1 MEHAPL
7 EVQQKAS
14 CVARSPCG
22 LLTGCYSRTHS
33 ELKKVEE
40 MKTRICV
47 TAGLLIAL
55 VAPMLQAADEVEP
68 PKVRKQGGTTYVTG
82 GSGEAQ
88 RKALFKIANK
98 FPIQLIFEVEGE
110 VADISGVKVTL
121 TDLSGNAL
129 IEAVSEGP
137 YFYMNPPAGGRFTID
152 AEYNGE
158 KQSRTKD
165 LVGRRYLV
173 LEFKFHAK

>member
-1 MEHAPL
+1 
-7 EVQQKAS
+7 
-14 CVARSPCG
+14 
-22 LLTGCYSRTHS
+22 
-33 ELKKVEE
+33 
-40 MKTRICV
+40 MKTKICV

-55 VAPMLQAADEVEP
+55 AAPAAQSADEVEP
-68 PKVRKQGGTTYVTG
+68 PKVRKQGATTYVTG

-98 FPIQLIFEVEGE
+98 FPIQLIFEVEGQE
-110 VADISGVKVTL
+110 ADISGVKVTL

-137 YFYMNPPAGGRFTID
+137 YFYMNPPAGGRFTMD

-158 KQSRTKD
+158 KLTMTKD

>member
-1 MEHAPL
+1 
-7 EVQQKAS
+7 
-14 CVARSPCG
+14 
-22 LLTGCYSRTHS
+22 
-33 ELKKVEE
+33 

-47 TAGLLIAL
+47 TAGLLLAL
-55 VAPMLQAADEVEP
+55 AAPLLQAADEVEP
-68 PKVRKQGGTTYVTG
+68 PKVHKQGGSTYVTG

-110 VADISGVKVTL
+110 ATDISGVKVTL

-158 KQSRTKD
+158 KQTRTKD

>member
-1 MEHAPL
+1 MN
-7 EVQQKAS
+7 
-14 CVARSPCG
+14 
-22 LLTGCYSRTHS
+22 
-33 ELKKVEE
+33 
-40 MKTRICV
+40 TRIGM
-47 TAGLLIAL
+47 TAALLILLA
-55 VAPMLQAADEVEP
+55 APAPSAADEVEP
-68 PKVRKQGGTTYVTG
+68 PKVHKQGGSTYVSG
-82 GSGEAQ
+82 GAGEAQ

-98 FPIQLIFEVEGE
+98 FPIQLIFEVEGQE
-110 VADISGVKVTL
+110 GDISGVKVTL

-158 KQSRTKD
+158 KQTRTKD

-173 LEFKFHAK
+173 LEFKFLAK

>member
-1 MEHAPL
+1 MA
-7 EVQQKAS
+7 
-14 CVARSPCG
+14 
-22 LLTGCYSRTHS
+22 
-33 ELKKVEE
+33 
-40 MKTRICV
+40 
-47 TAGLLIAL
+47 AGLLIAL
-55 VAPMLQAADEVEP
+55 AAATLWAEDEVEP
-68 PKVRKQGGTTYVTG
+68 PKVHKQGSSTYVTG

-88 RKALFKIANK
+88 RKALFKISNK

-110 VADISGVKVTL
+110 ATDISGVKVTL
-121 TDLSGNAL
+121 TDQSGNAL

-137 YFYMNPPAGGRFTID
+137 YFYMNPPAGGRFVID

-158 KQSRTKD
+158 KQTRTKD

>member
-1 MEHAPL
+1 M
-7 EVQQKAS
+7 KTKI
-14 CVARSPCG
+14 CVA
-22 LLTGCYSRTHS
+22 
-33 ELKKVEE
+33 
-40 MKTRICV
+40 
-47 TAGLLIAL
+47 AGLMIAL
-55 VAPMLQAADEVEP
+55 AAPVLQAADEVEP
-68 PKVRKQGGTTYVTG
+68 PKVHKQGGSTYVTG

-98 FPIQLIFEVEGE
+98 FPIQLIFEVEGQE
-110 VADISGVKVTL
+110 GDISGVKVTL
-121 TDLSGNAL
+121 TDQSGNAL

-137 YFYMNPPAGGRFTID
+137 YFYMNPPAGGRFVID

-158 KQSRTKD
+158 KQTRTKD

>member
-1 MEHAPL
+1 M
-7 EVQQKAS
+7 KTGI
-14 CVARSPCG
+14 CVAAS
-22 LLTGCYSRTHS
+22 
-33 ELKKVEE
+33 
-40 MKTRICV
+40 
-47 TAGLLIAL
+47 LLIAL
-55 VAPMLQAADEVEP
+55 SAPILRAADEVEP
-68 PKVRKQGGTTYVTG
+68 PKVHKQGGSTYVTG

-98 FPIQLIFEVEGE
+98 FPIQLIFEVEGQE
-110 VADISGVKVTL
+110 GDISGVKVTL
-121 TDLSGNAL
+121 TDQSGNAL

-137 YFYMNPPAGGRFTID
+137 YFYMNPPAGGRFVID

-158 KQSRTKD
+158 KQTKTKD